1 MDGTLQQRLRTAEA
15 DFRLTVGR
23 MSALLQITELKMK
36 IQRLEVLM
44 GVQSSTPVNT
54 VLMQLRAQAKDD
66 YQTSNNNN

>member
-1 MDGTLQQRLRTAEA
+1 MDGTLQQRLHTAEV

-36 IQRLEVLM
+36 IQRLEVLI

-66 YQTSNNNN
+66 YQTSNDNN

>member
-1 MDGTLQQRLRTAEA
+1 MDGTLQQRLHTAEV

-36 IQRLEVLM
+36 IQRLEVLI
-44 GVQSSTPVNT
+44 GVQSNTPVNT

-66 YQTSNNNN
+66 YQTSNDNN